1 MTGYASDNASATY
14 HNMLINYLLVMQS
27 TQAWLSSCPAV
38 QESLFRTGE
47 QEVLECSGVLL
58 EQQTTTTK
66 TNEGSK
72 HISNTAAVSIIAKYI

>member
-1 MTGYASDNASATY
+1 MHLTMLVQHIINN
-14 HNMLINYLLVMQS
+14 NMLINYLLVMQS

-47 QEVLECSGVLL
+47 QEALECSGVLL

-66 TNEGSK
+66 PMKEVNIILKNYFK
-72 HISNTAAVSIIAKYI
+72 HSSC